1 MNMRHTAW
9 PLALAAALTAGVV
22 PGARPAGAAVGGAAA
37 AGGAGLAH
45 GEVRVAVDHLRSD
58 RGTIMA
64 CLTADPARFPRCRN
78 DRAALRLVI
87 PAKGSHELVF
97 ADVPPG
103 TYALAL
109 LHDENGNG
117 EADRAASMIPREG
130 FGFSR
135 NAPARL
141 GPPRFRD
148 AAFAVRGGSQR
159 LAVRM
164 RYML

>member
-1 MNMRHTAW
+1 MSNWAGAGRVAAGA
-9 PLALAAALTAGVV
+9 LALAGVGLGAGGL
-22 PGARPAGAAVGGAAA
+22 PGAGSAQAQSAS
-37 AGGAGLAH
+37 LAR
-45 GEVRVAVDHLRSD
+45 GELHVAIDSLRSD
-58 RGTIMA
+58 KGTVMA
-64 CLTADPARFPRCRN
+64 CLTNDPARFPRCRD
-78 DRAALRLVI
+78 DRAALRLIV
-87 PAKGSHELVF
+87 PAKGTHELVF

-117 EADRAASMIPREG
+117 QADRAASMIPREG

-148 AAFAVRGGSQR
+148 AAFAVRGGQQR